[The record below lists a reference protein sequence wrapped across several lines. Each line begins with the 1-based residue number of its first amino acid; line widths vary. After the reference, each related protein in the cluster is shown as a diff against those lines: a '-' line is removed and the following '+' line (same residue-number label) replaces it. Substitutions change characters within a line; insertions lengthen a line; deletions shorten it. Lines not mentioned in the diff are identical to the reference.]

1 MQTQDSPATI
11 GGVSPETLAR
21 TYGTPLLAID
31 TTVLDAALARFASIA
46 TELDLDVCYAGKA
59 LLVVALAERLK
70 ATAIG
75 LDICSLGELFTA
87 ERAGFPASRMLMH
100 GCGKT
105 GEELAAAA
113 AGRVGRIVIDNREE
127 LERLAAIVATAGGAR
142 PIDVLLRVNPGI
154 EAHTHAYVR
163 TGGEDSKF
171 GFSRAA
177 VDAAIDVVLGSP
189 ALHLI
194 GIHTHIGSNL
204 FEAEP
209 YEASIAIAL
218 EIYARAAKR
227 GAPLR
232 ELIVGGGFGVDAHP
246 GGEHLDLEATLRALA
261 TRAEIEAA
269 RLGVARP
276 RIGIEPGRAIVA
288 EAGTSLYRVVTVK
301 HQGSRRFAIVDG
313 GIADNPRPALYG
325 AYHHPVALGRSFA
338 AQTEET
344 TICGRSCEN
353 DEMVVAALPVDLGA
367 GDLLALQ
374 TAGAYTYS
382 MASNYN
388 RFPRPPVIFA
398 GDGNH
403 RAVTRRES
411 LADLVRNDVVEY
423 D

>member
-1 MQTQDSPATI
+1 MQTKDSAPSI

-31 TTVLDAALARFASIA
+31 TDILDAAIARFTSIA
-46 TELDLDVCYAGKA
+46 SELGLDVCYAGKA

-75 LDICSLGELFTA
+75 LDVCSLGELHTA

-105 GEELAAAA
+105 REELAAVA
-113 AGRVGRIVIDNREE
+113 AGRVGRIVIDHREE
-127 LERLAAIVATAGGAR
+127 IDQLAALTNPAR
-142 PIDVLLRVNPGI
+142 PVEVLLRVNSGI

-171 GFSRAA
+171 GFSLPE
-177 VDAAIDVVLGSP
+177 VDAAIDAVLQHP
-189 ALHLI
+189 ALRLI

-204 FEAEP
+204 FDAEP

-218 EIYARAAKR
+218 DVYARAATR
-227 GAPLR
+227 GAPVR
-232 ELIVGGGFGVDAHP
+232 DLIAGGGFGVDAHP
-246 GGEHLDLEATLRALA
+246 DGDHLDLEATLRALVR
-261 TRAEIEAA
+261 RAEIESA
-269 RLGVARP
+269 RLEVARP

-288 EAGTSLYRVVTVK
+288 EAGTSLYRIVTVK
-301 HQGSRRFAIVDG
+301 RQGNRRFAIVDG
-313 GIADNPRPALYG
+313 GLADNPRPALYG
-325 AYHHPVALGRSFA
+325 AYHHPVALGRQFSA
-338 AQTEET
+338 EREET
-344 TICGRSCEN
+344 TVCGRSCEN
-353 DEMVVAALPVDLGA
+353 DELVVAPLPADLRA
-367 GDLLALQ
+367 GDLLALG

-382 MASNYN
+382 MSSNYN
-388 RFPRPPVIFA
+388 RFPRPPVVFA
-398 GDGNH
+398 GAGNH

-411 LADLVRNDVVEY
+411 LDELIHSDVVEY